1 MNSLEWIILKAN
13 GRTKKFK
20 KYMDEG
26 KTMDDVD
33 AVLPRKRNIFVWT
46 GNTRDA
52 PNGSTLWPRINTI
65 KAVIL

>member
-33 AVLPRKRNIFVWT
+33 AVLPRKRNIFALI
-46 GNTRDA
+46 GNIMA
-52 PNGSTLWPRINTI
+52 VANGSTSWHLINTI